1 MDIATTTL
9 NSGEKLFKGR
19 CDYCRKDKDLIG
31 LEISADNRIKLC
43 PDCIKRLTR
52 QSEKENKRG
61 MYNKLQV
68 FFESIP
74 LQQEQVALSFSDFT
88 DIMGHALPK
97 TALKDRTWWANTAS
111 PHGGSWLSAG
121 WNLENIYLHA
131 KTAIFRRKAENPLK
145 SIPKYLKTILD
156 GGAHVIS
163 PSTHVLTRWIRFC
176 RKIGW
181 YFECTVLYERGGL
194 SLEALSETERAEVDE
209 DYTVCKRELMR
220 YKNEKNV

>member
-31 LEISADNRIKLC
+31 LEISADNRIQLC

-52 QSEKENKRG
+52 QSEKDNKRG

-111 PHGGSWLSAG
+111 LHGGSWLSAG
-121 WNLENIYLHA
+121 WNLENIYLQA
-131 KTAIFRRKAENPLK
+131 KTAILRRKAENPLK

-194 SLEALSETERAEVDE
+194 SLEALSETERAEVD
-209 DYTVCKRELMR
+209 DDSAV
-220 YKNEKNV
+220 